1 MGDSEMPDVPAVAAD
16 DEQRDADTESA
27 MLDSYAAQFASATRS
42 DPPGLHS
49 MPAIQADR
57 LAKLRQLEDDVQGS
71 KRVVVTNPAFV
82 QNFSN
87 FVNAG
92 LTAAHAGGPLASP
105 SVVGQASELLDR
117 LYMSATG
124 RRTTLSRGTNGMP
137 GETTIPAAV
146 HADDVAEGTT
156 KGIPRPSPIA
166 APEGVVVSEPHR
178 LDMRTISMGWA
189 MRAAAYHSQQAA
201 AIRAAHTSRHDSMYR
216 PEIGGATDP
225 IECSME
231 HVAWSLTE
239 PWGPFKPC
247 SNAMCEGEHIIGV
260 PASEHVRLKQYV
272 SPLSREQYER
282 TGDLPSKDEH
292 GRPHV
297 TMCII
302 CYTLAVSAVAARL
315 ETMESAQPMFPT
327 FYNSSGRPGTYAR
340 SALTNFASPHA
351 GGAIR
356 AVRNFRPD
364 QFLASASIH
373 VKETRRDA
381 LTNAISSSMV
391 AVRGYVERRD
401 IVEWRPDVEYNPAKE
416 IYLHEA
422 PPMEPPSNRPPH
434 APISSDG
441 TPAVPG
447 FVVRPPET
455 IDMAAVLR
463 QARAPVV
470 HMLPR
475 QPVATG
481 ISYIRTSPADAPK
494 RAAKPGGRPKKAA
507 APKPPAPPRPAK
519 SGASASSRKP
529 SAAKRSK
536 ATHAADTATTNS
548 GGSAAPSGLTG
559 IVVKKEPIEE
569 PYTSSPMGGLE
580 TFISRLAHIKRES
593 ESAAASPAV
602 PKFKSLAPAKPAA
615 ALSSSSAQ
623 PKN

>member
-1 MGDSEMPDVPAVAAD
+1 MTDTPDAGDAE
-16 DEQRDADTESA
+16 TEAA
-27 MLDSYAAQFASATRS
+27 MLDSYAEQFASATRR
-42 DPPGLHS
+42 DPPSLHS
-49 MPAIQADR
+49 MPGIQAER

-92 LTAAHAGGPLASP
+92 LTAAHAGGPLAS
-105 SVVGQASELLDR
+105 SSAVGQASELLDR
-117 LYMSATG
+117 LYMSSTG

-137 GETTIPAAV
+137 GETTIPASV
-146 HADDVAEGTT
+146 HADDVAEVTT

-166 APEGVVVSEPHR
+166 APEGVVTSEPHR

-189 MRAAAYHSQQAA
+189 LRAAAYHSQQAA

-272 SPLSREQYER
+272 SPISREQYER
-282 TGDLPSKDEH
+282 TGELPGKDEH

-315 ETMESAQPMFPT
+315 ETMGSPQPMFPT

-364 QFLASASIH
+364 QFLASPSIH
-373 VKETRRDA
+373 VKETRRDP
-381 LTNAISSSMV
+381 LTNAVSSAMI

-401 IVEWRPDVEYNPAKE
+401 IVEWRPEVEYNPSKE

-422 PPMEPPSNRPPH
+422 PPMEAPSSRPPH
-434 APISSDG
+434 APVSSDG

-447 FVVRPPET
+447 LVVRPPET

-481 ISYIRTSPADAPK
+481 ISYVRATPAQPPK
-494 RAAKPGGRPKKAA
+494 KPSAKAGGRPKKAA
-507 APKPPAPPRPAK
+507 VPKPPAPPRAAKNGAAPA
-519 SGASASSRKP
+519 RKP
-529 SAAKRSK
+529 AATKRSK
-536 ATHAADTATTNS
+536 SSHAADT
-548 GGSAAPSGLTG
+548 SASPAKAPEV
-559 IVVKKEPIEE
+559 VVKKEPVDE
-569 PYTSSPMGGLE
+569 PYASSAMGGLDAFME
-580 TFISRLAHIKRES
+580 RLTRIKS
-593 ESAAASPAV
+593 EPVGTVV
-602 PKFKSLAPAKPAA
+602 PGLHGLAPAK
-615 ALSSSSAQ
+615 SAQ